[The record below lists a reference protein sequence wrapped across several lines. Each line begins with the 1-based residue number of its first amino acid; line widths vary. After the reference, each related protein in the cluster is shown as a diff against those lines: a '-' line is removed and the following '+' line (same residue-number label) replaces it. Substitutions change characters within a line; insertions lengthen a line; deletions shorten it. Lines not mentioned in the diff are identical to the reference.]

1 MFLKLA
7 SISGVFI
14 GAGLGFF
21 GLGYL
26 DGSLKDRA
34 GLATPRPLAVSVGA
48 AQRMPSA
55 ETPRGNAAQR
65 AGDRAWVD
73 PLAPEKPKQV
83 TRAPPVEVDEQA
95 ACRATLVWANK
106 FHVLYA
112 LEEQSGG
119 GLDLVVGPP
128 FEFLARQDK
137 EELIRAVHCIARTG
151 RDGPIRIRVLHWK
164 SREMIGELVSGK
176 LAMF

>member
-7 SISGVFI
+7 SISGVFV
-14 GAGLGFF
+14 GAALGFF

-26 DGSLKDRA
+26 DGSLEDIPA
-34 GLATPRPLAVSVGA
+34 PAAPRPPAVSAGA
-48 AQRMPSA
+48 AQRTPPV
-55 ETPRGNAAQR
+55 ETPRGNAAQPVS
-65 AGDRAWVD
+65 DRAWVD
-73 PLAPEKPKQV
+73 PSGAEKPRPV
-83 TRAPPVEVDEQA
+83 ARAAPVEVDEQA

-128 FEFLARQDK
+128 FEVLSRQEK
-137 EELIRAVHCIARTG
+137 EGLIRAVHCIARTG
-151 RDGPIRIRVLHWK
+151 RDGPVRIRVLHWK